1 MCVIPFVHPF
11 IFTSIHLYIPP
22 SIHSIIYSTVPRM
35 CEHGTVRIANGPNN
49 YTGRVEFCYF
59 GEWRTICGNNF
70 DQQDA
75 AVSCALAGFNRN
87 CEL

>member
-1 MCVIPFVHPF
+1 M
-11 IFTSIHLYIPP
+11 
-22 SIHSIIYSTVPRM
+22 PRM
-35 CEHGTVRIANGPNN
+35 CQHGTVRIANGPNT

>member
-1 MCVIPFVHPF
+1 MCQ
-11 IFTSIHLYIPP
+11 
-22 SIHSIIYSTVPRM
+22 
-35 CEHGTVRIANGPNN
+35 HGTVRIANGPNT

-59 GEWRTICGNNF
+59 GEWRTICGTNF